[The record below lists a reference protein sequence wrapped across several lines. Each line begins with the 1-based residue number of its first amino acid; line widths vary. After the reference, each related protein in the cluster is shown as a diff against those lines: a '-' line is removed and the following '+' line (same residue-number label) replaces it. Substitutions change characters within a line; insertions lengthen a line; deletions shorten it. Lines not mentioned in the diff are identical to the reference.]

1 MADQEFELT
10 TKLRIRAA
18 AADDAKALELYCFTG
33 RTTEEIDQE
42 LQEDLARTQKGEVYR
57 IVAEASGH
65 AIGNIRLERQP
76 HNSEI
81 GEVGQLAVS
90 APFRQFAVAD
100 KLIEFTEQVAAENG
114 IATLQIELSPSE
126 EPIINAYKAWGFDE
140 RPVITLQ
147 KVVGASSAAIDLNEE
162 ANTDEAPS
170 SEDDLELQ
178 EGAAGA
184 DGDLE
189 GSNEDSE
196 DSDDEGGQQELL

>member
-147 KVVGASSAAIDLNEE
+147 KAVGASSAAIDLNEE

>member
-33 RTTEEIDQE
+33 KTTEEIDQE
-42 LQEDLARTQKGEVYR
+42 LQADLARTQKGEVYR

-140 RPVITLQ
+140 RPVVTLQ
-147 KVVGASSAAIDLNEE
+147 KAVGASSAAIDLNEE

-178 EGAAGA
+178 EGAAGS